1 MLPTALYVD
10 SNSLGEIKE
19 IINTEEKKKEQLKAD
34 IKLSQDMATPS
45 DNSDNIFNQDTQ
57 ILPQKLSTS
66 SHNSSNSEEEL
77 VINHRNWVDSKNS
90 NIYDNIAA
98 PSETLSPTSSRF
110 RSLGSRIQSSLLQ
123 SPQDTPSSIATI
135 FFDRLNYCN

>member
-34 IKLSQDMATPS
+34 TKLSQDMATP
-45 DNSDNIFNQDTQ
+45 SDNIFNQDTQ

-77 VINHRNWVDSKNS
+77 VISHRNWVDSKNS
-90 NIYDNIAA
+90 NIYDNIMAA

-123 SPQDTPSSIATI
+123 SPQDTPSSMLLYFLIA
-135 FFDRLNYCN
+135 

>member
-34 IKLSQDMATPS
+34 TKLSQDMATP
-45 DNSDNIFNQDTQ
+45 SDNIFNQDTQ

-90 NIYDNIAA
+90 NIYDNIMAV

-110 RSLGSRIQSSLLQ
+110 RSLSSRIQSSLLQ

-135 FFDRLNYCN
+135 FFDRLNYCH